1 MIPESAPVKQ
11 KVIDNIFHPPARKH
25 RPDRAMKANLEDIA
39 RAAGVSKMTVSRVLR
54 GGSGFSNQTR
64 DKVMKL
70 AASMGYVPNRL
81 AAAFGSDQASTLVGM
96 CVPRLTSGLFGQV
109 LDGVDRA
116 LSRLGYQLMI
126 GANNHSADEEEAWVR
141 QVIAWRPAGLILSGR
156 THTPGTVD
164 LLRGATGPVVEIWD
178 LTTSPID
185 MSVGFS
191 HFDCGVEMAQFLL
204 RRGRRR
210 AGYVGALA
218 RADVMGAARLEGFE
232 ATLARAGQPLIARE
246 VLHDTPSFYAGYY
259 GLETLL
265 ARQAGQD
272 KAGLDVVYFH
282 NDEMAIGGLAYAQTR
297 GFRVPEDLGIA
308 GWGGME
314 AASILPRR
322 LTTTVVPTT
331 AIGKAAAEALVA
343 RLTGEPGQDVT
354 VVPTRLEPG
363 ETG

>member
-1 MIPESAPVKQ
+1 
-11 KVIDNIFHPPARKH
+11 
-25 RPDRAMKANLEDIA
+25 MKANLEDIA
-39 RAAGVSKMTVSRVLR
+39 KAAGVSKMTVSRVLR
-54 GGSGFSNQTR
+54 GGTGYSDETR
-64 DKVMKL
+64 DRVVK
-70 AASMGYVPNRL
+70 ASKRLGYVPNRI
-81 AAAFGSDQASTLVGM
+81 AAAFGADLSGTLVGM
-96 CVPRLTSGLFGQV
+96 CVPRLTSGLFGHV

-156 THTPGTVD
+156 THTPATVD
-164 LLRGATGPVVEIWD
+164 LLRSSAAPVVEIWD

-191 HFDCGVEMAQFLL
+191 HFDCGAEMGQFLL

-210 AGYVGALA
+210 PGYVGALA
-218 RADVMGAARLEGFE
+218 RADVMGAARLDGFD
-232 ATLARAGQPLIARE
+232 ATLSRAGHPLVARE
-246 VLHDTPSFYAGYY
+246 ILHDTPGFYAGYY

-265 ARQAGQD
+265 SRQSA
-272 KAGLDVVYFH
+272 LDVVYFH
-282 NDEMAIGGLAYAQTR
+282 NDEMAIGGMAYAR
-297 GFRVPEDLGIA
+297 SHGLRVPEDIGIA

-343 RLTGEPGQDVT
+343 RLKGELGQDVT
-354 VVPTRLEPG
+354 IIPTRLEPG
-363 ETG
+363 ATG

>member
-1 MIPESAPVKQ
+1 
-11 KVIDNIFHPPARKH
+11 
-25 RPDRAMKANLEDIA
+25 MKANLEDIA

-54 GGSGFSNQTR
+54 GGSGFSADTR
-64 DKVMKL
+64 DKVMQI
-70 AASMGYVPNRL
+70 AARLGYVPNRL
-81 AAAFGSDQASTLVGM
+81 AAAFGADQAGTLVGM
-96 CVPRLTSGLFGQV
+96 CVPRLTSGLFGHV

-164 LLRGATGPVVEIWD
+164 LLRSATGPVVEIWD

-191 HFDCGVEMAQFLL
+191 HFDCGAEMGQFLI
-204 RRGRRR
+204 RKGRRR

-218 RADVMGAARLEGFE
+218 RADVMGAARLDGFE
-232 ATLARAGQPLIARE
+232 MTLARAGHPLVARE
-246 VLHDTPSFYAGYY
+246 VLHDMPGFYAGFY

-265 ARQAGQD
+265 ARQPR
-272 KAGLDVVYFH
+272 LDSVYFH
-282 NDEMAIGGLAYAQTR
+282 NDEMAIGGLAYAQSR
-297 GFRVPEDLGIA
+297 GLRVPEDLGIA

-343 RLTGEPGQDVT
+343 RLKGEPGQDVT

>member
-1 MIPESAPVKQ
+1 
-11 KVIDNIFHPPARKH
+11 
-25 RPDRAMKANLEDIA
+25 MKANLEDIA
-39 RAAGVSKMTVSRVLR
+39 KASGVSKMTVSRVLR
-54 GGSGFSNQTR
+54 GGTGFSDDTR
-64 DKVMKL
+64 DRVVKVAKRL
-70 AASMGYVPNRL
+70 GYVPNRL
-81 AAAFGSDQASTLVGM
+81 AAAFGADQSGTLVGM
-96 CVPRLTSGLFGQV
+96 CVPRLTSGLFGHV

-126 GANNHSADEEEAWVR
+126 GANNHSADEEEAWIR

-164 LLRGATGPVVEIWD
+164 LLRSAASPVVEIWD

-191 HFDCGVEMAQFLL
+191 HFDCGAEMGQFLL

-218 RADVMGAARLEGFE
+218 RADVMGASRLEGFD
-232 ATLARAGQPLIARE
+232 ATLTRAGHPLVARE
-246 VLHDTPSFYAGYY
+246 ILHDAPGFYAGYY

-265 ARQAGQD
+265 SRQSA
-272 KAGLDVVYFH
+272 LDVVYFH
-282 NDEMAIGGLAYAQTR
+282 NDEMAIGGMAYAQSR
-297 GFRVPEDLGIA
+297 GLRVPEDIGIA

-343 RLTGEPGQDVT
+343 RLKGEPGQDVT

-363 ETG
+363 ATG

>member
-1 MIPESAPVKQ
+1 
-11 KVIDNIFHPPARKH
+11 
-25 RPDRAMKANLEDIA
+25 MKANLEDIA
-39 RAAGVSKMTVSRVLR
+39 KAAGVSKMTVSRVLR
-54 GGSGFSNQTR
+54 GGTGFSDETR
-64 DKVMKL
+64 DRVREVAERL
-70 AASMGYVPNRL
+70 GYVPNKL

-96 CVPRLTSGLFGQV
+96 CVPRLTSGLFGHV

-116 LSRLGYQLMI
+116 LSRLGYQLII
-126 GANNHSADEEEAWVR
+126 GANNHSSEEEEAWVR
-141 QVIAWRPAGLILSGR
+141 QIVSWRPAGLILSGR
-156 THTPGTVD
+156 THLPGTVD
-164 LLRGATGPVVEIWD
+164 LLRQAAMPVVEIWD

-191 HFDCGVEMAQFLL
+191 HFDCGAEMGQHLL

-218 RADVMGAARLEGFE
+218 RADVMGQARLDGFRAALAE
-232 ATLARAGQPLIARE
+232 AGHPLVASE
-246 VLHDTPSFYAGYY
+246 LLLDMPGFYAGLY

-265 ARQAGQD
+265 SRTRD
-272 KAGLDVVYFH
+272 LDVVYFH
-282 NDEMAIGGLAYAQTR
+282 NDEMAIGGLAYAQAR
-297 GFRVPEDLGIA
+297 GIRVPEDLGIA

-343 RLTGEPGQDVT
+343 RLKGEPGQDVT
-354 VVPTRLEPG
+354 VVPTRLVPG

>member
-1 MIPESAPVKQ
+1 V
-11 KVIDNIFHPPARKH
+11 
-25 RPDRAMKANLEDIA
+25 KANLEDIA
-39 RAAGVSKMTVSRVLR
+39 KASGVSKMTVSRVLR
-54 GGSGFSNQTR
+54 GGTGFSDDTR
-64 DKVMKL
+64 DRVVKVAKRL
-70 AASMGYVPNRL
+70 GYVPNRL
-81 AAAFGSDQASTLVGM
+81 AAAFGADQSGTLVGM
-96 CVPRLTSGLFGQV
+96 CVPRLTSGLFGHV

-116 LSRLGYQLMI
+116 LSRLGYQVMI
-126 GANNHSADEEEAWVR
+126 GANNHSADEEEAWIR
-141 QVIAWRPAGLILSGR
+141 QVMAWRPAGLILSGR

-164 LLRGATGPVVEIWD
+164 LLRSAAAPVVEIWD

-191 HFDCGVEMAQFLL
+191 HYDCGAEMGQYLV

-232 ATLARAGQPLIARE
+232 ATLARAGHPLVVRE
-246 VLHDTPSFYAGYY
+246 ILHDAPGFYAGYY

-265 ARQAGQD
+265 SRQS
-272 KAGLDVVYFH
+272 GLDVVYFH
-282 NDEMAIGGLAYAQTR
+282 NDEMAIGGMAYAQSR
-297 GFRVPEDLGIA
+297 GLRVPEDIGIA

-343 RLTGEPGQDVT
+343 RLKGEPGLDVT

-363 ETG
+363 ATG

>member
-1 MIPESAPVKQ
+1 MT
-11 KVIDNIFHPPARKH
+11 
-25 RPDRAMKANLEDIA
+25 ANLGDIA
-39 RAAGVSKMTVSRVLR
+39 KAAKVSKMTVSRVLR
-54 GGSGFSNQTR
+54 GGTGYSEDTR
-64 DKVMKL
+64 DRVVKVAKSL
-70 AASMGYVPNRL
+70 GYVPNRL
-81 AAAFGSDQASTLVGM
+81 AAAFGADQAGTLVGM
-96 CVPRLTSGLFGQV
+96 CVPRLTSGLFGHV

-126 GANNHSADEEEAWVR
+126 GANNHSADEEEAWIR

-156 THTPGTVD
+156 THSPGTVE
-164 LLRGATGPVVEIWD
+164 LLRNAAAPVVEMWD

-191 HFDCGVEMAQFLL
+191 HYDCGAEMGQFLL

-218 RADVMGAARLEGFE
+218 RADVMGASRLEGFD
-232 ATLARAGQPLIARE
+232 ATLSRAGYPLVARE
-246 VLHDTPSFYAGYY
+246 ILHDTPGFYAGYY

-265 ARQAGQD
+265 SRQPAP
-272 KAGLDVVYFH
+272 DVVYFH
-282 NDEMAIGGLAYAQTR
+282 NDEMAIGGMAYAKAR
-297 GFRVPEDLGIA
+297 GLRVPEDMGIA

-343 RLTGEPGQDVT
+343 RLKGEPGMDVT
-354 VVPTRLEPG
+354 VIPTRLEPG

>member
-1 MIPESAPVKQ
+1 
-11 KVIDNIFHPPARKH
+11 
-25 RPDRAMKANLEDIA
+25 MKANLEDIA
-39 RAAGVSKMTVSRVLR
+39 KAAGVSKMTVSRVLR
-54 GGSGFSNQTR
+54 GGTGFSGNTR
-64 DKVMKL
+64 DRVVK
-70 AASMGYVPNRL
+70 AAERLGYVPNRL
-81 AAAFGSDQASTLVGM
+81 AAAFGADQAGTLVGM
-96 CVPRLTSGLFGQV
+96 CVPRLTSGLFGHV

-126 GANNHSADEEEAWVR
+126 GANNHSVDEEEAWIR

-156 THTPGTVD
+156 VHTPGTVD
-164 LLRGATGPVVEIWD
+164 LLRNAASPVVEIWD

-191 HFDCGVEMAQFLL
+191 HFDCGAEMGQFLL

-210 AGYVGALA
+210 AGYAGALA
-218 RADVMGAARLEGFE
+218 RTDVMGAARLEGFA
-232 ATLARAGQPLIARE
+232 ATLARAGHPLVARE
-246 VLHDTPSFYAGYY
+246 ILHDTPGFYAGYY

-265 ARQAGQD
+265 SRQS
-272 KAGLDVVYFH
+272 GLDVVYFH
-282 NDEMAIGGLAYAQTR
+282 NDEMAIGGLAYARSR
-297 GFRVPEDLGIA
+297 GLRVPEDLGIA

-343 RLTGEPGQDVT
+343 RLKGEPGQDIT

>member
-1 MIPESAPVKQ
+1 MRPPPHAVKK
-11 KVIDNIFHPPARKH
+11 KVIDNITASPICDERQKH
-25 RPDRAMKANLEDIA
+25 AVKANLEDIA
-39 RAAGVSKMTVSRVLR
+39 RVAGVSKMTVSRVLR
-54 GGSGFSNQTR
+54 GGSGFSPDTR
-64 DKVMKL
+64 DKVTKVAESL
-70 AASMGYVPNRL
+70 GYVPNRL

-96 CVPRLTSGLFGQV
+96 CVPRLTSGLFGHV

-116 LSRLGYQLMI
+116 LSRLGFQLMI
-126 GANNHSADEEEAWVR
+126 GATNHAPDEEEAWIR

-156 THTPGTVD
+156 THTTGTVE
-164 LLRGATGPVVEIWD
+164 LLRSAAVPVVEIWD

-191 HFDCGVEMAQFLL
+191 HFDCGAEMGQFLL

-210 AGYVGALA
+210 AGFVGALA
-218 RADVMGAARLEGFE
+218 RADVMGAARLNGFQS
-232 ATLARAGQPLIARE
+232 AFAQAGHPLTGQEI
-246 VLHDTPSFYAGYY
+246 LHDAPRFYGGYY

-265 ARQAGQD
+265 ARHPE
-272 KAGLDVVYFH
+272 LDVVYFH
-282 NDEMAIGGLAYAQTR
+282 NDEMAIGGLAYCQSR
-297 GFRVPEDLGIA
+297 GIRVPDDLGIA

-343 RLTGEPGQDVT
+343 RLKGEQGQEVT
-354 VVPTRLEPG
+354 VLPTRLVPG